1 MDDIDMREVTFS
13 KYFTR
18 NNNISLH
25 ADKLDFTK
33 TIRYSQ
39 LFLYVNEARFIN
51 AH

>member
-1 MDDIDMREVTFS
+1 MDDIDFREVTFS

-18 NNNISLH
+18 NNVSIHSE
-25 ADKLDFTK
+25 K
-33 TIRYSQ
+33 TELIKARYGQ